1 MVINIMNTEKPVVNK
16 LEVTE
21 DLVAKEANW
30 DLRGKYL
37 NFIPNF
43 YLTVTSLL
51 YLLIP
56 FSLQLLQG

>member
-1 MVINIMNTEKPVVNK
+1 MNTEKPVVNK

-21 DLVAKEANW
+21 DLVAIEANW
-30 DLRGKYL
+30 DLQGKIL

-43 YLTVTSLL
+43 CLTVTSLL

>member
-1 MVINIMNTEKPVVNK
+1 MVNK

-30 DLRGKYL
+30 DLRGKIL